1 MSRYSLR
8 LHHLT
13 DADPVD
19 EPLDVIDLAEARE
32 LARVR
37 LLLTRDYSRV
47 ELHQAGEP
55 LEVLERDS
63 LAG

>member
-1 MSRYSLR
+1 
-8 LHHLT
+8 
-13 DADPVD
+13 V
-19 EPLDVIDLAEARE
+19 AEARE

-47 ELHQAGEP
+47 ELHEAGEA

-63 LAG
+63 LA

>member
-1 MSRYSLR
+1 MSKYSLR
-8 LHHLT
+8 LHYL
-13 DADPVD
+13 AGLSSPVD
-19 EPLDVIDLAEARE
+19 EPLDVLDLAEARE

-47 ELHQAGEP
+47 ELRLLGEP

-63 LAG
+63 LA

>member
-1 MSRYSLR
+1 MSKFSLR
-8 LHHLT
+8 LHHL
-13 DADPVD
+13 ADLDPID
-19 EPLDVIDLAEARE
+19 EPLDVLELAEARE

-47 ELHQAGEP
+47 ELHRCGEA

-63 LAG
+63 LA

>member
-1 MSRYSLR
+1 MSKFSLR

-13 DADPVD
+13 HAAPVD
-19 EPLDVIDLAEARE
+19 EPLDVLDIAEARE

-47 ELHQAGEP
+47 ELHHAGEP

-63 LAG
+63 LVG

>member
-1 MSRYSLR
+1 MSRFSLR
-8 LHHLT
+8 LHYL
-13 DADPVD
+13 AGLDPVD
-19 EPLDVIDLAEARE
+19 EPLDVVDLAEARE

-47 ELHQAGEP
+47 ELHHLGEP

-63 LAG
+63 AA

>member
-1 MSRYSLR
+1 MSAFTLR
-8 LHHLT
+8 LHSPALG
-13 DADPVD
+13 PID
-19 EPLDVIDLAEARE
+19 EALEGVELDEARE

-47 ELHQAGEP
+47 ELHRAGEP

-63 LAG
+63 VA

>member
-1 MSRYSLR
+1 MSRFSLR
-8 LHHLT
+8 LHFLT
-13 DADPVD
+13 GLAPID
-19 EPLDVIDLAEARE
+19 EPLDVVDLAEARE

-47 ELHQAGEP
+47 ELHDLGQP

-63 LAG
+63 LV

>member
-1 MSRYSLR
+1 MSAFSLR
-8 LHHLT
+8 LHYISGGDPTEETL
-13 DADPVD
+13 DAID
-19 EPLDVIDLAEARE
+19 ESEARE

-47 ELHQAGEP
+47 ELHHLGEP

-63 LAG
+63 AA

>member
-1 MSRYSLR
+1 MSKFSLR
-8 LHHLT
+8 LHHL
-13 DADPVD
+13 AGLDPVD
-19 EPLDVIDLAEARE
+19 EPLDVLELAEARE

-47 ELHQAGEP
+47 ELHRGGEA

-63 LAG
+63 LA